1 MLTYKNLAIK
11 SFNKMKDKRI
21 LLGALIMFIPSF
33 INVIVSSI
41 VLSDLITEISKVL
54 EELSL
59 LLIDST
65 AVITSEVINGYTN
78 QIIDLFIL
86 NISSIIIAVVVSVIV
101 FIISSLLL
109 YLIYYI
115 VYMVENKEKIDVKI
129 LFSHL
134 PGGIWLSILY
144 TVKIFLWSLLFVIPG
159 IVKSYSYAL
168 CFYIKIENPY
178 MKSSDCI
185 KKSKELMKGRKERL
199 FIQYLLFG
207 LIYLIASFIISSVL
221 SMVLYYIPFG
231 NVIYSVLESYCYY
244 LLSIYWYMNICVYY
258 EEVKKD
264 EKYLDEHPE
273 LREKGITGKIEQ
285 EKPRMHF
292 SYRENPFYKNDY
304 KKEET
309 DKVYDA
315 NPFSEENKNK
325 KDDPFED

>member
-41 VLSDLITEISKVL
+41 LLSDLSEQLVKVFDQL
-54 EELSL
+54 NELILDNS
-59 LLIDST
+59 
-65 AVITSEVINGYTN
+65 AVITSEIINGYTN
-78 QIIDLFIL
+78 QIIDALIA
-86 NISSIIIAVVVSVIV
+86 NISSIIISVVVSILI

-144 TVKIFLWSLLFVIPG
+144 TVKIFLWSLLFIIPG

-185 KKSKELMKGRKERL
+185 KKSKELMNGRKERL
-199 FIQYLLFG
+199 FVQSLLFG
-207 LIYLIASFIISSVL
+207 LINIIASFIISSVL
-221 SMVLYYIPFG
+221 SLVYYLPLG
-231 NVIYSVLESYCYY
+231 NFIYSVLESYCYY
-244 LLSIYWYMNICVYY
+244 ILTIYWYMNVAVYY

-264 EKYLDEHPE
+264 EKYLDEHPD

-292 SYRENPFYKNDY
+292 SYGPNPFYKDPF
-304 KKEET
+304 KKEEKN
-309 DKVYDA
+309 KVYDA

-325 KDDPFED
+325 KEDPFED